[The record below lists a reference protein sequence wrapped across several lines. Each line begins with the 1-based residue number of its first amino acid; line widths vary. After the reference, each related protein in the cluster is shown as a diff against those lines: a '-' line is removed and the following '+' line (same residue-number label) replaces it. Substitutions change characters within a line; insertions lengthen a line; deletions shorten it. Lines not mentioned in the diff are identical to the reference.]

1 MRAVPSGAALYL
13 KKNWTVD
20 ARNAEGPGR
29 VVRTQYE
36 DSILSNL
43 EPIDG
48 KDDPDLD
55 WW

>member
-1 MRAVPSGAALYL
+1 MD
-13 KKNWTVD
+13 KKDFFTAKPYV
-20 ARNAEGPGR
+20 APTLR